1 MSRHYLYALF
11 VTDPIIIVM
20 TILFGAFSVLASF
33 FDSQGKMQHRIAVTW
48 SRILLRVG
56 RISVEVEGLEQ
67 VDTSQSYVFVA
78 NHLSLIDTPAM
89 LAHIPVDFRF
99 IAKRSLFRIPF
110 LGTHLKRAGHIPI
123 VREDPRSA
131 VKSMT
136 EAARILRERR
146 VSIMLFPEGSRSEG
160 AMKAFKEGAA
170 FIAIKAGV
178 PVVPVGVMGTREIL
192 PSGSAY
198 VRPGRIRLRLGAPIP
213 TADLTVKD
221 REALTR
227 TIRERVG
234 ELIGQAGTVVA
245 QA

>member
-1 MSRHYLYALF
+1 
-11 VTDPIIIVM
+11 
-20 TILFGAFSVLASF
+20 
-33 FDSQGKMQHRIAVTW
+33 
-48 SRILLRVG
+48 
-56 RISVEVEGLEQ
+56 
-67 VDTSQSYVFVA
+67 
-78 NHLSLIDTPAM
+78 M

-221 REALTR
+221 RVALTR